1 MLFCA
6 QQQSQ
11 LHTTRLH
18 NYTFDSDIKI
28 IIINK
33 IKNAGTHVFDGVHER
48 RHAVLVRLVDV
59 GAELDQILRRVE
71 TLLADRQNERRD
83 LRGTCAQS
91 ATRVHRLYEFW
102 VQLANNHTRVHICSQ
117 QNDIEIFRECIT
129 NLLLQSSR
137 HWAGRRRAWG

>member
-6 QQQSQ
+6 EQQSQ

-33 IKNAGTHVFDGVHER
+33 IKNADTHVFDGVHER
-48 RHAVLVRLVDV
+48 RHAILVGLVDV

-91 ATRVHRLYEFW
+91 ATHTCISCTNLR
-102 VQLANNHTRVHICSQ
+102 AAGKHTRVHICSQ
-117 QNDIEIFRECIT
+117 RNRIEIFRECIA

>member
-6 QQQSQ
+6 EQQSQ

-33 IKNAGTHVFDGVHER
+33 IKNADTHVFDGVHER
-48 RHAVLVRLVDV
+48 RHAILVRLVDV

-83 LRGTCAQS
+83 LRGTCAQC
-91 ATRVHRLYEFW
+91 
-102 VQLANNHTRVHICSQ
+102 QPHTRASVVRILRAAGKQSYKSAYLLTTKSHRNLQGVHCEPVASK
-117 QNDIEIFRECIT
+117 
-129 NLLLQSSR
+129 
-137 HWAGRRRAWG
+137 